1 MKASNF
7 PTETSEWGWLYK
19 ISMTILA
26 VSSWISGIFFVLFIV
41 DFYLL
46 ADTLEKVQA
55 WNNILPQLY
64 TPTQPAAMT
73 GMIGHFFTGSLLLIF
88 GPIQFSSTIRKNY
101 TAFHRWVG
109 ITYTGAAFIT
119 GLGGLVFMLILGA
132 AGGIT
137 MLIGFGIYGIL
148 MMVTSVQTVR
158 FAMLRRFDAHR
169 AWAIRLYALALGS
182 WLYRMGYGL
191 AFQATGTKGMGINYN
206 GPLDYFMDF
215 AFFVIPLLIAEVVI
229 KGRASSAYSFW
240 KMSGAALG
248 FIATG
253 AIWWSTLFWLNAGWG
268 AAIRQ
273 LVS

>member
-1 MKASNF
+1 MSVSNSQA
-7 PTETSEWGWLYK
+7 ETSDWGALYRV
-19 ISMTILA
+19 SMIALA
-26 VSSWISGIFFVLFIV
+26 LSSWISGILFVLFILE
-41 DFYLL
+41 FYLL

-55 WNNILPQLY
+55 WNGILPQLY

-88 GPIQFSSTIRKNY
+88 GPIQFSSAIRKNY

-109 ITYTGAAFIT
+109 LTYTGAGFVT
-119 GLGGLVFMLILGA
+119 GLGGLIFMLILGA

-137 MLIGFGIYGIL
+137 MLIGFGIYGVL

-158 FAMLRRFDAHR
+158 YAILRKFDLHR
-169 AWAIRLYALALGS
+169 AWAVRLYALALGS

-191 AFQATGTKGMGINYN
+191 AFQSTGTKGMGINYD

-229 KGRASSAYSFW
+229 KGRSSSVYSLW
-240 KMSGAALG
+240 KMWGAVLG
-248 FIATG
+248 LVATA
-253 AIWWSTLFWLNAGWG
+253 AIWWSTLFWINAGWG
-268 AAIRQ
+268 EAIGR
-273 LVS
+273 LLS